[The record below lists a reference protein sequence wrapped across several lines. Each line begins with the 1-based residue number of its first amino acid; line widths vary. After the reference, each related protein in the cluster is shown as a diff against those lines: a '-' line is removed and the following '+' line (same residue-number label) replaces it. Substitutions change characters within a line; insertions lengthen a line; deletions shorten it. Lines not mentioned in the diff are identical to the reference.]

1 MAVCNITTDLALII
15 FPMSFL
21 RRSGL
26 DFVKFLRLTVLFA
39 LGSLII
45 VTTLIRLPLIL
56 RDNAQKTRSLVC
68 FARLYVVLLMLIAA
82 VGEH

>member
-1 MAVCNITTDLALII
+1 MAVCNIITDVALIV

-26 DFVKFLRLTVLFA
+26 DFVRFLRLTILFA

-56 RDNAQKTRSLVC
+56 RDNAQKTRSLVSV
-68 FARLYVVLLMLIAA
+68 A
-82 VGEH
+82 